1 MKVSRR
7 TRLKLIKRTR
17 LNNQTNIY
25 NNLYSDVA
33 HNYKGFYYNWFI
45 YLCDRCSKTGK
56 THERIQDI

>member
-45 YLCDRCSKTGK
+45 YLCDRCRENKQKT
-56 THERIQDI
+56 